1 MKPLLFL
8 LAVVPT
14 VATSFTALAQTD
26 PCELRISN
34 FGSDPVYM
42 GSIGYLSIDPKF
54 RPAHYEADPKVNMQ
68 IVPES
73 EELPSG
79 YWGHKGKYLNV
90 GTEVDVTYQYLSRG
104 SFDRVYG
111 MIDIEMTDASAKVTT
126 ASVNIKNFIP
136 VNIWQ
141 CPAQQAIDYA
151 PFWASVKKG
160 VKAQD
165 DNGKPLDLSQYGNVF
180 CYELAYGSKT
190 GAEELNCQVYSSDTD
205 FSVAKF
211 KGQDLTVIR

>member
-8 LAVVPT
+8 LALIPT
-14 VATSFTALAQTD
+14 ATVSFAASAQVD
-26 PCELRISN
+26 PCELTIST

-42 GSIGYLSIDPKF
+42 GSIGYLSVDPKF
-54 RPAHYEADPKVNMQ
+54 RPAHYEANPSANIQ

-73 EELPSG
+73 EELPNG
-79 YWGHKGKYLNV
+79 YWGHKDKYLNI
-90 GTEVDVTYQYLSRG
+90 GTEVDVKWQSLSRG
-104 SFDRVYG
+104 AFDRFYG
-111 MIDIEMTDASAKVTT
+111 ILDLEMVDSFGIVKT
-126 ASVNIKNFIP
+126 ASIEIENFIP

-165 DNGKPLDLSQYGNVF
+165 EQGKALNLSQYGNVF
-180 CYELAYGSKT
+180 CYELAYDSKKGSEK
-190 GAEELNCQVYSSDTD
+190 LNCQVYSSDTD